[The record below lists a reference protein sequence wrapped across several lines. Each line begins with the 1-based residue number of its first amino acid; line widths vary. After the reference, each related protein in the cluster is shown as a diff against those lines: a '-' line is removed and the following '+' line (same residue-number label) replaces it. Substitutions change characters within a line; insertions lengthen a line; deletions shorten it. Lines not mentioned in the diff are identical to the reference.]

1 MQAAVFLDRDNTL
14 IANAGDLGDPERVAL
29 VDGVPGGL
37 QALRQAGYRLVVV
50 TNQAGVARGRFSEAD
65 VDAVHER
72 IAALLDE
79 TTGQHNLVERFYYC
93 PYHPEGSL
101 DEYRRDHPWRK
112 PHPGMLLQAARDLG
126 LDLQQCWMIGDQPR
140 DVAAGLGA
148 GCRTVLV
155 ARDGEAAANPQ
166 ATVTVDSFGE
176 AVREVL
182 SRTSRIKDGG
192 GSGAAAAVDP
202 GPHTNIQ
209 WPAALR
215 RSIGELTEELRS
227 ERLRR
232 VEFTL
237 LKMGAAF
244 CQLLVALLA
253 VLGLLQLGNN
263 AVFFKWMIA
272 AALLQLLVITLL
284 LLDQKGG

>member
-1 MQAAVFLDRDNTL
+1 LQTAVFLDRDNTL
-14 IANAGDLGDPERVAL
+14 IANDGDLGDPERVAL
-29 VDGVPGGL
+29 VEGVAGGL
-37 QALRQAGYRLVVV
+37 QALRGAGYRLVVV
-50 TNQAGVARGRFSEAD
+50 TNQAGVARGEFTEAD
-65 VDAVHER
+65 VDAVHQR
-72 IAALLDE
+72 IGALLDQ

-101 DEYRRDHPWRK
+101 NEYRRDHPWRK

-126 LDLQQCWMIGDQPR
+126 LDLRQCWMIGDQPR
-140 DVAAGLGA
+140 DVAAGLSA

-155 ARDGEAAANPQ
+155 GRDGEAAADPE

-182 SRTSRIKDGG
+182 SQTPKGGG
-192 GSGAAAAVDP
+192 GSGAAAVADP
-202 GPHTNIQ
+202 DPPANVQ
-209 WPAALR
+209 WHEALR

-232 VEFTL
+232 VEFSL

-244 CQLLVALLA
+244 CQLLVVLLA

-263 AVFFKWMIA
+263 EVFFKWMIA
-272 AALLQLLVITLL
+272 AVLLQLLVITLL